1 MCKVSCFIIVAQL
14 SSEDLSLCRNEGRTC
29 FPGIQ
34 QIPSKLYLAAVTE
47 PLTVLQ
53 QLAGAEQTEDIVITS
68 NGVLSRPIQGDAGQ
82 FVFIDLQNDVPNE
95 TKDVTFSRHDSI
107 ITKLATE
114 LAKTHKNL
122 LFVFTGRKSSAT
134 DHHRVARQVAAE
146 PVAAVPVAAVPVA
159 AVPAAAVN
167 TTASAPAPAPA
178 AVPVVEASTH
188 AAPTHAKQESEVIT
202 PEFESFF
209 NRSRLLIYYHQL
221 VWDNV
226 SIEID
231 NINIIEVSP
240 TMLTVELNPIATQIE
255 YKLTLNITGDGG
267 YWQVEGIQFRNIM
280 IAPRHTAIAALDG
293 FSFHCSP
300 IIAFYNAANGESI
313 EELHWSGLQ
322 LQPFFG
328 ALEPSDGPYGF
339 GEAWDC
345 VGFTSAG
352 IWGGLFVTILML
364 IILSIGIS
372 WMMEIRTMD
381 RFDDPKGKT
390 ITINTN
396 E

>member
-1 MCKVSCFIIVAQL
+1 MIISCFIIAQL
-14 SSEDLSLCRNEGRTC
+14 SSEDLSLCRTAEGRTC

-34 QIPSKLYLAAVTE
+34 QIPSKLYLAAVAE

-53 QLAGAEQTEDIVITS
+53 ELAGAEQTDDIVITS
-68 NGVLSRPIQGDAGQ
+68 NGVLSKPIQGKAGQ
-82 FVFIDLQNDVPNE
+82 FVFVDLKNDVPNE

-114 LAKTHKNL
+114 LSKKHKNL
-122 LFVFTGRKSSAT
+122 LIIFTGRKSSAA
-134 DHHRVARQVAAE
+134 DHRRVARQAAAA
-146 PVAAVPVAAVPVA
+146 PVSDVSAAAPVSDV
-159 AVPAAAVN
+159 AAAVN
-167 TTASAPAPAPA
+167 TTSAPAA
-178 AVPVVEASTH
+178 AIVPVVEATTH
-188 AAPTHAKQESEVIT
+188 SAPTHAKQVEADDTI
-202 PEFESFF
+202 PEFETFF
-209 NRSRLLIYYHQL
+209 NRSRLLLYYHEL
-221 VWDNV
+221 KFTNI
-226 SIEID
+226 SIEIED
-231 NINIIEVSP
+231 INIIEVSP
-240 TMLTVELNPIATQIE
+240 TQLTVELNPIASQIE

-267 YWQVEGIQFRNIM
+267 YWQVDGIEFRNTI
-280 IAPRHTAIAALDG
+280 IVPRHTSIAALDN

-300 IIAFYNAANGESI
+300 IIAFYNATNGESI
-313 EELHWSGLQ
+313 DDLQWSGLQ

-352 IWGGLFVTILML
+352 IWGGLFVTLLML
-364 IILSIGIS
+364 LILSIGIS

>member
-1 MCKVSCFIIVAQL
+1 M
-14 SSEDLSLCRNEGRTC
+14 
-29 FPGIQ
+29 
-34 QIPSKLYLAAVTE
+34 AAVAE

-53 QLAGAEQTEDIVITS
+53 ELAGAEQTDDIVITS
-68 NGVLSRPIQGDAGQ
+68 NGVLSKPIQGKAGE
-82 FVFIDLQNDVPNE
+82 FVFVDLQNDVPNE
-95 TKDVTFSRHDSI
+95 TKDVTFSRHDAI

-114 LAKTHKNL
+114 LSKKHKNL
-122 LFVFTGRKSSAT
+122 LIIFTGRKTSVA
-134 DHHRVARQVAAE
+134 DHRRVARQAAAAPVAAVAAVVNATE
-146 PVAAVPVAAVPVA
+146 APVPAAVPVA
-159 AVPAAAVN
+159 
-167 TTASAPAPAPA
+167 
-178 AVPVVEASTH
+178 EATTH
-188 AAPTHAKQESEVIT
+188 AAPTHAKQEVENPL
-202 PEFESFF
+202 PEFETFF
-209 NRSRLLIYYHQL
+209 NQSRLLIYYYQL
-221 VWDNV
+221 KFGND

-231 NINIIEVSP
+231 DINIIEVAP
-240 TMLTVELNPIATQIE
+240 TLLTVELNPVATQAIN
-255 YKLTLNITGDGG
+255 KLTLNITGDGG
-267 YWQVEGIQFRNIM
+267 YWQVESIEFRNTI
-280 IAPRHTAIAALDG
+280 IVPRYTSIAALDG

-300 IIAFYNAANGESI
+300 NISFYNASNGETI
-313 EELHWSGLQ
+313 EELQWSGLQ
-322 LQPFFG
+322 LQPLFG
-328 ALEPSDGPYGF
+328 ALEPTDGPYGF

>member
-1 MCKVSCFIIVAQL
+1 M
-14 SSEDLSLCRNEGRTC
+14 SSEDLSLCRTDKGRTC

-34 QIPSKLYLAAVTE
+34 QIPSKLYLAAVAD

-53 QLAGAEQTEDIVITS
+53 ELAGAEQTDEIVITS
-68 NGVLSRPIQGDAGQ
+68 NGVLSKPIQGEAGQ
-82 FVFIDLQNDVPNE
+82 FVFVDLLNDVPNE

-114 LAKTHKNL
+114 LSKKHKNL
-122 LFVFTGRKSSAT
+122 LIIFTGRKSSAA
-134 DHHRVARQVAAE
+134 DHRRVARQAAAAA
-146 PVAAVPVAAVPVA
+146 PVAAV
-159 AVPAAAVN
+159 AAAVN
-167 TTASAPAPAPA
+167 TTSSAPAPAAVPASAAVPAPA
-178 AVPVVEASTH
+178 AVPVVEVTTH
-188 AAPTHAKQESEVIT
+188 SAPTHAKQET
-202 PEFESFF
+202 DDTLPEFETFF
-209 NRSRLLIYYHQL
+209 NRSRLLLYYHEL
-221 VWDNV
+221 KFTNIT
-226 SIEID
+226 IEID
-231 NINIIEVSP
+231 EVNVIEVSP
-240 TMLTVELNPIATQIE
+240 TQLTVELIPIASLIE
-255 YKLTLNITGDGG
+255 NKLTLNITGDGG
-267 YWQVEGIQFRNIM
+267 YWQVEGIEFRNTI
-280 IAPRHTAIAALDG
+280 IAPRHTSIAALDN

-300 IIAFYNAANGESI
+300 IIAFYNASTGETI
-313 EELHWSGLQ
+313 EELQWSGLQ

-328 ALEPSDGPYGF
+328 ALVPSDGPYGF

-352 IWGGLFVTILML
+352 IWGGLFVTLLML
-364 IILSIGIS
+364 LILSIGIS